1 MDNFEKVEKIR
12 EKTGVSYEEAKAALE
27 ANNYDLLDAV
37 IYLEKQGKTNS
48 SSANY
53 STGWDNHTSLLVTE
67 TPKEDEKRKNDA
79 SDSIS
84 AFFSWVGGLIKKAWE
99 NKFVIEKDGKEVGQM
114 PVLVLII
121 LMFSFFW
128 VIVPLMIVGLFFNFR
143 YSFKGGS
150 KIEVDLNAFCDKATN
165 TANEIKNDFKNN
177 VNNNNQNNNQ
187 K

>member
-79 SDSIS
+79 SDSVS

-99 NKFVIEKDGKEVGQM
+99 NKFVIEKDGTMAGT
-114 PVLVLII
+114 L
-121 LMFSFFW
+121 
-128 VIVPLMIVGLFFNFR
+128 
-143 YSFKGGS
+143 
-150 KIEVDLNAFCDKATN
+150 C
-165 TANEIKNDFKNN
+165 
-177 VNNNNQNNNQ
+177 
-187 K
+187 